1 MKTSGILTIAAAG
14 ALLAGC
20 ADVSDITKISGT
32 VKAEAIDEVN
42 VTVPEMSID
51 TLVPVKDGK
60 FYLEV
65 PANPVVFGAISA
77 ASYGVNFIPDGTEI
91 DVVIAEESSAVSRK
105 SGSVQSRFV
114 SYQEKVKTIMNDF
127 NTSVQAIM
135 ADTSIS
141 DTSYKLYDLVHMLG
155 RMVIPYSKFIL
166 QGIRENRLNNRFHIT
181 EENVEAFATFVL
193 YGAWGMIYNNKFTG
207 NGGSYDLES
216 ILKITDQLFY

>member
-1 MKTSGILTIAAAG
+1 M
-14 ALLAGC
+14 
-20 ADVSDITKISGT
+20 VEEDIQGYM
-32 VKAEAIDEVN
+32 E
-42 VTVPEMSID
+42 
-51 TLVPVKDGK
+51 
-60 FYLEV
+60 
-65 PANPVVFGAISA
+65 
-77 ASYGVNFIPDGTEI
+77 
-91 DVVIAEESSAVSRK
+91 
-105 SGSVQSRFV
+105 RFAP
-114 SYQEKVKTIMNDF
+114 Q
-127 NTSVQAIM
+127 

-181 EENVEAFATFVL
+181 EENVEVFVTFVL